1 MGNLNKVVLVGNLTR
16 NPEVKSATNTTVT
29 TFGLAVNRKYKSAEG
44 LKEETCFIDIVA
56 FAKLAEIA
64 GEYLAKGAPVLIE
77 GRLSYNTW
85 EQEGVKKSKHEV
97 VAENIQFLQRKEY
110 PKTENKTD
118 TFSEDLDDIDIPF
131 V

>member
-1 MGNLNKVVLVGNLTR
+1 MGNLNKVVLVGNLTK
-16 NPEVKSATNTTVT
+16 NPDVKSTTNTTVT
-29 TFGLAVNRKYKSAEG
+29 KFGLAVNRKYKSAEG

-85 EQEGVKKSKHEV
+85 EQEGIKKSKHD
-97 VAENIQFLQRKEY
+97 VANQI
-110 PKTENKTD
+110 
-118 TFSEDLDDIDIPF
+118 IPSKVF
-131 V
+131 

>member
-1 MGNLNKVVLVGNLTR
+1 MGNLNKVVLVGNLTK
-16 NPEVKSATNTTVT
+16 NPDVKSTTNTTVT
-29 TFGLAVNRKYKSAEG
+29 KFGLAVNRKYKSAEG

>member
-1 MGNLNKVVLVGNLTR
+1 MGYLNKVVLVGNLTR

-29 TFGLAVNRKYKSAEG
+29 IFGLAVNRKYKSAEG

-64 GEYLAKGAPVLIE
+64 GEYLTKGAPVLIE

-85 EQEGVKKSKHEV
+85 EQEGVKKSKHEL

-110 PKTENKTD
+110 PKTDNKTD
-118 TFSEDLDDIDIPF
+118 TFSEDLDDTIIPF
-131 V
+131 